1 MSSLGSADFAV
12 LDRLMNFVRG
22 RGYVLDFSDRDF
34 AEFFASELGVD
45 IDDPRFSV
53 NGGSKGRRLKAFL
66 QQVDDAAAA
75 RILRGL
81 WNRRRALL
89 ESTGATDPVAEASRK
104 FESLIARLGGGSAG
118 SPPRLAHAPP
128 VYEGLLAELEGIRDT
143 EPHARGYAFEAFLH
157 RCFAASGLDPREP
170 FRNTG
175 EQIDGSF
182 QLGQETY
189 LLEAKWTKERIG
201 NRDLHAFHGKLEAK
215 AAWARGLFVSFMG
228 FTDEG
233 LVSFGTGKR
242 VVCMSGRDLHQA
254 LKRRLPLRELLDGK
268 VRRAA
273 ETGRPFVPVEK
284 LFPEKG

>member
-1 MSSLGSADFAV
+1 M
-12 LDRLMNFVRG
+12 
-22 RGYVLDFSDRDF
+22 LDFSDRSF
-34 AEFFASELGVD
+34 AEFFASELDVD
-45 IDDPRFSV
+45 IDDARFSV
-53 NGGSKGRRLKAFL
+53 NGGSKGRRLRAFL
-66 QQVDDAAAA
+66 EQAEDAAAA
-75 RILRGL
+75 RILHGLRERRRGL
-81 WNRRRALL
+81 V
-89 ESTGATDPVAEASRK
+89 ESTGSADPVAGADSRFEA
-104 FESLIARLGGGSAG
+104 LIARLGDGNGK
-118 SPPRLAHAPP
+118 SPPRAVQAPH
-128 VYEGLLAELEGIRDT
+128 VAEGLLAELVGIRDM

-157 RCFAASGLDPREP
+157 RCFAANGLDPREP

-215 AAWARGLFVSFMG
+215 AAWARGLFVSFSG
-228 FTDEG
+228 FTDDG

-254 LKRRLPLRELLDGK
+254 LKRQLPLRELLDGK

-273 ETGRPFVPVEK
+273 ETGRPFVPVEE
-284 LFPEKG
+284 LFLNKG